1 MLWALDMTDGDY
13 SYFLDFVPDE
23 KRKFSY
29 ATSIG
34 KREWNEEE
42 KKRISA
48 LLNRFYAISVR
59 EKTTVDRLSPLVDK
73 ECHVVC
79 DPTMLIGA
87 EEWMPYVGK
96 RLFKKDYVLVYFDTD
111 DGKCISDAQQYA
123 KKNGKELLFISQ
135 MPSFLS
141 KVRTVFPYMVE
152 DFLSLI
158 YYADTVFTAS
168 YHGMLYGLYFHKKL
182 IYYNRQP
189 AYRMQ
194 TVADRLNVGC
204 LEGHGVDFDNLPQI
218 DYQDVDARM
227 AKYREESIAY
237 INDALK

>member
-1 MLWALDMTDGDY
+1 
-13 SYFLDFVPDE
+13 
-23 KRKFSY
+23 
-29 ATSIG
+29 
-34 KREWNEEE
+34 
-42 KKRISA
+42 
-48 LLNRFYAISVR
+48 
-59 EKTTVDRLSPLVDK
+59 
-73 ECHVVC
+73 
-79 DPTMLIGA
+79 MLIGA